1 MYRIA
6 GNFRKRKLSRIAE
19 KCDFRE
25 ENFGDCSLLLCQK
38 DATLPNFRE
47 KTFANSH
54 TTVKFVKVFSL
65 KTSHYTVFYGGSL
78 IRTHLRPAILCVGTT
93 WHSYFREKM
102 VNPDHYWYSCRPHLD
117 PNHKGKVIT

>member
-1 MYRIA
+1 MLA
-6 GNFRKRKLSRIAE
+6 FDE
-19 KCDFRE
+19 P
-25 ENFGDCSLLLCQK
+25 K
-38 DATLPNFRE
+38 DATLPNFRK

-54 TTVKFVKVFSL
+54 TIVKFVKVFSL

-78 IRTHLRPAILCVGTT
+78 IRTLLRPAILCVGTT
-93 WHSYFREKM
+93 WQSYFREKM